1 MLVILVIVLLQ
12 LCFARLSAGD
22 GLSMFDVCVCCPS
35 SQDNYKHLSVCG
47 NVGVATVLM
56 FVIDMGLQVV
66 RCLCY
71 VVVIVFEF

>member
-35 SQDNYKHLSVCG
+35 SQDNSKDLSVCG
-47 NVGVATVLM
+47 NVGVAVM
-56 FVIDMGLQVV
+56 FVVDLGLQVV
-66 RCLCY
+66 
-71 VVVIVFEF
+71 